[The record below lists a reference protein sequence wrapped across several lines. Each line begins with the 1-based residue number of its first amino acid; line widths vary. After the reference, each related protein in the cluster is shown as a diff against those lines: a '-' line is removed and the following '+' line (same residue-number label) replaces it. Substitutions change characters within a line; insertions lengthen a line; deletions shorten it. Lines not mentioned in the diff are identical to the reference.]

1 MIKHIFSINRD
12 IDSEFHY
19 LPKILSDKEQEKL
32 TRHLNSMNDFRPCN
46 NFKNMSSRYQKW
58 YQHDMKY
65 FCPKWKKKYDR
76 WESFEYDDMVVNIQ
90 TKIENRVKLLIS
102 RNCFFNS
109 CLINK
114 YENGNNY
121 IHRHRDSVDS
131 FGEYPIIIGL
141 SLGSVRQ
148 ISFNKVLWDTENP
161 KSIKKDREN
170 PINFSFKLEPGSIF
184 IMSGSSQKYFS
195 HEIPKSDSQE
205 IRYSLTFRNYI
216 L

>member
-1 MIKHIFSINRD
+1 MIKHIFNINND
-12 IDSEFHY
+12 VDSVFHY

-32 TRHLNSMNDFRPCN
+32 TQHLDYMNDFRPCN

-58 YQHDMKY
+58 YQNDMKY
-65 FCPKWKKKYDR
+65 FCPKWKEKYDR
-76 WESFEYDDMVVNIQ
+76 WESFEYDDVVMNIQ
-90 TKIENRVKLLIS
+90 NKIEKRVKLLLF
-102 RNCFFNS
+102 RNCSFNS

-114 YENGNNY
+114 YEDGNNY
-121 IHRHRDSVDS
+121 IHRHRDSIDS

-148 ISFNKVLWDTENP
+148 ISFNKVLWDTENQ
-161 KSIKKDREN
+161 KCIKKDKEN
-170 PINFSFKLEPGSIF
+170 PVNFSFKLEPGSIF

-205 IRYSLTFRNYI
+205 RRYSLTFRNYI